1 MSENGNEQGIS
12 PPNENINSEKKKSYK
27 NTAKENL
34 KFLKQKF
41 SNKGKEGMEYF
52 NSLEQKVDASMNEN
66 ILLAGGVLNTFNN
79 IVSSSL
85 LISKGSGSLKGYGIF
100 NLIIYI
106 FLFLFFCYYTFKKF
120 NNQGEFNKL
129 NNIIFYII
137 IIFTLISIIV
147 YGAYIKDEDIS
158 DESSKGYQVFSN
170 FCNALTL
177 MMITLSNVKIESKEE
192 ELNSNAQT
200 VEENEGNIEMTP
212 MNPGNQVGGKRKYKK
227 RATRTK
233 KKSIRKKR

>member
-1 MSENGNEQGIS
+1 MSENGNEQSTS
-12 PPNENINSEKKKSYK
+12 PPNENINSEKKSYK

-147 YGAYIKDEDIS
+147 YGVYIKDENIS

-170 FCNALTL
+170 FLNALTL

-200 VEENEGNIEMTP
+200 VEENEGNIEMTELP
-212 MNPGNQVGGKRKYKK
+212 SKNPQQGGKRKIKK
-227 RATRTK
+227 RTTRPKKKPTK
-233 KKSIRKKR
+233 KRR

>member
-1 MSENGNEQGIS
+1 
-12 PPNENINSEKKKSYK
+12 
-27 NTAKENL
+27 AKENL

-41 SNKGKEGMEYF
+41 SNKGQEGMQYF

-66 ILLAGGVLNTFNN
+66 ILLAGGVINTFNN

-106 FLFLFFCYYTFKKF
+106 FLFLFFCYYGYKKIK
-120 NNQGEFNKL
+120 NQGEFNKL
-129 NNIIFYII
+129 NTIIFYII
-137 IIFTLISIIV
+137 VIFSLISIIV
-147 YGAYIKDEDIS
+147 YGVYIKDEDIS

-177 MMITLSNVKIESKEE
+177 MMITLSNVKIDSKKE

-200 VEENEGNIEMTP
+200 AEEAKKLFNEL
-212 MNPGNQVGGKRKYKK
+212 PGSNVYQNNQEGGKRKYKK
-227 RATRTK
+227 R
-233 KKSIRKKR
+233 